1 MKNKLIG
8 IVAFGLLAASTVTNA
23 TPVTSGY
30 VDIVR
35 GFPYP
40 RISALLGGEGFEFAV
55 SGQGECTIG
64 VAKDTIVL
72 AGDTVRLNPCL
83 SDTGFDGIDVQ
94 TTEARGSRLNVN
106 SSPLL
111 FQSGQLTY
119 TGSFDFSASICI
131 PLDVRV
137 GSTRIQNCDLL
148 DFPALEGHGSYEA
161 TFRESGELNG
171 NPLYVFVGA
180 RYTFVPEPTTLG
192 LLGLGLAGL
201 GFARK
206 RKAVAA

>member
-1 MKNKLIG
+1 MAPPSARWSHHRK
-8 IVAFGLLAASTVTNA
+8 VS
-23 TPVTSGY
+23 
-30 VDIVR
+30 R
-35 GFPYP
+35 GPKIA
-40 RISALLGGEGFEFAV
+40 RQV
-55 SGQGECTIG
+55 S
-64 VAKDTIVL
+64 
-72 AGDTVRLNPCL
+72 
-83 SDTGFDGIDVQ
+83 
-94 TTEARGSRLNVN
+94 SRLNVN

-137 GSTRIQNCDLL
+137 GSTRIQNCDKL
-148 DFPALEGHGSYEA
+148 DFPALEGHGFYEA
-161 TFRESGELNG
+161 TFRESGVNVFG
-171 NPLYVFVGA
+171 DQLYRFYGA

-206 RKAVAA
+206 RKSA